1 MTITGL
7 QHPYVKDLAWL
18 IAGHYIEQDCDLANY
33 WHHDVEARLQAL
45 EDDPA
50 PLIEAINACKSH
62 FLGSYFETLFSF
74 AIEHLS
80 SLCIVKEHFQVQ
92 QAGKTLGEVD
102 ALLRDPQ
109 GRLLQ
114 FEIAVK
120 FYLQRPDLAPHDWI
134 GPNKQDSLAKK
145 VTRAR
150 QHQLTLL
157 KSLAGRQAVDRI
169 LGSENEP
176 IADKLLIFG
185 RLFFDLNLAKNWQE
199 RFTESSVQQE
209 LCGWLRL
216 DNLALLEER
225 YEYAKL
231 MTKPHWLA
239 LPELTQGIAMS
250 ELSSLLGG
258 KFRHDDRPINLCC
271 WSEKPNPKP
280 ANIFVVPNDW

>member
-18 IAGHYIEQDCDLANY
+18 IAGFYIEQDCNLANY
-33 WHHDVEARLQAL
+33 WHHDVEAKLQAL
-45 EDDPA
+45 EDDPV

-74 AIEHLS
+74 AIKHFS
-80 SLCIVKEHFQVQ
+80 SLGIVKEHFQIQ
-92 QAGKTLGEVD
+92 QEGKTLGEVD

-114 FEIAVK
+114 CEIAVK

-145 VTRAR
+145 VARAR

-157 KSLAGRQAVDRI
+157 KSPAGRQAVDLI

-176 IADKLLIFG
+176 IADQLLIFG

-199 RFTESSVQQE
+199 KCAENPVQQE
-209 LCGWLRL
+209 LCGWLKL
-216 DNLALLEER
+216 ENLALLGER

-231 MTKPHWLA
+231 MSKPHWLA
-239 LPELTQGIAMS
+239 LPEFTQGIAMS
-250 ELSSLLGG
+250 ELSNFLRDKFLL
-258 KFRHDDRPINLCC
+258 DDRPINLCC
-271 WSEKPNPKP
+271 WSEKSNQIP